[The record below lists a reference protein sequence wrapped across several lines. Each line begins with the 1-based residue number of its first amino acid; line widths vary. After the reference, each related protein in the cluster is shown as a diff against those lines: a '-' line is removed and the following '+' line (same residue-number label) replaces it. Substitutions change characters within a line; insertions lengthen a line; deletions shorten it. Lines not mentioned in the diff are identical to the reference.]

1 MSDRSRVIALDP
13 SNGFD
18 EADVEELRRRVVG
31 AVRRTCPR
39 WLAVQAEDIVQSV
52 VTRLLKTTLASE
64 GKRTFSSIYLEKA
77 AYGATVDEIRRLSR
91 RREQP
96 VSEPE
101 ILERVDAP
109 NPGPEQKARASEVGR
124 GIRDCLRRLAK
135 PRRLAVTLYLEG
147 CSVPE
152 TARRLDWTTKKA
164 ENLVYRGLADMR
176 RCLGAKGLTP

>member
-1 MSDRSRVIALDP
+1 MKDPSRVVALDP
-13 SNGFD
+13 SALDDG
-18 EADVEELRRRVVG
+18 AVEDLRTRVVA

-39 WLAVQAEDIVQSV
+39 WLARQAEDIVQTV
-52 VTRLLKTTLASE
+52 VTQLLKKILASE
-64 GKRTFSSIYLEKA
+64 GERTFSSIYLEKA

-101 ILERVDAP
+101 ILERVGSP
-109 NPGPEQKARASEVGR
+109 NPWPDAHASAGEVGR
-124 GIRDCLRRLAK
+124 GIRDCLRNLVR

-152 TARRLDWTTKKA
+152 TARRMDWTPKKA

-176 RCLGAKGLTP
+176 RCLDRKGLTP

>member
-1 MSDRSRVIALDP
+1 MSEPGRLEELDPTALDD
-13 SNGFD
+13 GAV
-18 EADVEELRRRVVG
+18 EALRRRVVS
-31 AVRRTCPR
+31 AVKRTCPG
-39 WLAVQAEDIVQSV
+39 WLALQAEDIVQTV
-52 VTRLLKTTLASE
+52 VTRLIKMIQTGE

-101 ILERVDAP
+101 ILERVGSP
-109 NPGPEQKARASEVGR
+109 NPGPDDQASAGEVGR
-124 GIRDCLRRLAK
+124 GIRDCLRNLVR

-152 TARRLDWTTKKA
+152 TARRMEWTTKKA
-164 ENLVYRGLADMR
+164 ENLVYRGLSDMR
-176 RCLGAKGLTP
+176 RCLDRKGLSP